1 MALKLKDIKLFE
13 WIDLD
18 YIKLIIDNSRRVEY
32 KKDDVI
38 LVEWE
43 ESNGSAYII
52 QDWSVKVIIRWEL
65 INTISE
71 WGVFWEIALITD
83 EPRTANVI
91 ANSDLV
97 LLKID
102 KELLHT
108 IIKEF
113 KNWSEIQKELM
124 KRISENIK
132 NKDIK

>member
-52 QDWSVKVIIRWEL
+52 QDWSVKVTIRWEL
-65 INTISE
+65 INTIGE